1 MSDDIG
7 KYSAPA
13 LDKYSAPAL
22 EKGLDILELLS
33 LATEPL
39 SMGQIADQLSRS
51 KGEIFRML
59 VALERRGYILRNA
72 DSDRFEIGSRLF
84 EMAMHVTPT
93 RNLVATAMR
102 HIEKVAH
109 ELDQSCHLAVL
120 SGTQIVVIA
129 RVEAPGELGFAV
141 RLGYRRRVDHST
153 SGRVI
158 TAFSSPPQRDA
169 IMARLASEHA
179 DFDRTGFDARLAK
192 VAADG
197 YDRGPSLSVSG
208 VTDIGAPILGETGW
222 SVGSLTIPFIQRAG
236 SAVTIAQ
243 ARDVLLREAA
253 VMSSDLSLG
262 MPGAAGLPAF
272 AQRR

>member
-1 MSDDIG
+1 MMAEDGG
-7 KYSAPA
+7 KYA
-13 LDKYSAPAL
+13 APAL

-39 SMGQIADQLSRS
+39 TMGQIADQLSRS

-59 VALERRGYILRNA
+59 VALERRGYILRNP
-72 DSDRFEIGSRLF
+72 DSDRFEIGNRLF
-84 EMAMHVTPT
+84 ELAMHVTPT

-129 RVEAPGELGFAV
+129 RVEAPGEMGFSV
-141 RLGYRRRVDHST
+141 RLGYRRRADNST

-158 TAFSSPPQRDA
+158 TAFSSPAQRDA
-169 IMARLASEHA
+169 IIRKLAAEYQ
-179 DFDRTGFDARLAK
+179 DFDRPAFEALMKK

-197 YDRGPSLSVSG
+197 YDRASSPFVSG
-208 VTDIGAPILGETGW
+208 VTDIGAPVIGETGW
-222 SVGSLTIPFIQRAG
+222 AVASLTIPFIQRAG
-236 SAVTIAQ
+236 SAVTLAH
-243 ARDVLLREAA
+243 ARDLLLREAE
-253 VMSSDLSLG
+253 VMSADLSVG
-262 MPGAAGLPAF
+262 IPDNIRRAAAPA
-272 AQRR
+272 R